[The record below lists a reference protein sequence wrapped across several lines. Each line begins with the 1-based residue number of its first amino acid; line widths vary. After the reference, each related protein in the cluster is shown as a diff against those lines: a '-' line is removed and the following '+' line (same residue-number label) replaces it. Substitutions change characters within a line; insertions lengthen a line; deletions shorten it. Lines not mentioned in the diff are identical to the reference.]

1 MMLPLYLPGLQ
12 GNEHMLSALRPEPD
26 ENTQP
31 VSVKPY
37 VDTGNICLHTSQNI
51 DDPHGLKAPWSV
63 DLAKQRL
70 SPFRQF
76 DA

>member
-1 MMLPLYLPGLQ
+1 MLPLYLTGLQ
-12 GNEHMLSALRPEPD
+12 GNEHMLSALWPKPD

-37 VDTGNICLHTSQNI
+37 VDTGNIRLHTSQNT
-51 DDPHGLKAPWSV
+51 DNPHGLKAPWSV
-63 DLAKQRL
+63 DLVKKQF